1 MATQRFK
8 PEVEEIDLNNVDF
21 EIYEAHYEDIFHN
34 GFDYDIDDGQ
44 PSWEQEWEDFGESS
58 YMDDIEYL

>member
-21 EIYEAHYEDIFHN
+21 EVYETHYEDIFYN
-34 GFDYDIDDGQ
+34 EVDYDIDDGQ
-44 PSWEQEWEDFGESS
+44 PSWEQEWEDFGESG
-58 YMDDIEYL
+58 YDIEYI

>member
-8 PEVEEIDLNNVDF
+8 PEVEEIDLNNIDF
-21 EIYEAHYEDIFHN
+21 EHYEVHYDDIMSN
-34 GFDYDIDDGQ
+34 GYEYDDGQ

>member
-21 EIYEAHYEDIFHN
+21 EIYETHYEDIFHN
-34 GFDYDIDDGQ
+34 GYDEYDGQ

-58 YMDDIEYL
+58 YMDDVEYL